1 MEYLHSQDPIII
13 HRDLKVLVPL
23 SLPLSLSLSTGRS
36 TSTDI
41 DIDIGMGMGMG
52 SKQSLNLL
60 VMSDMTVKV
69 RFVDQSITSLS
80 LSLSLSLSRWLM
92 IDSDERT
99 NERTNEWNEHS
110 DFGTSKWIQQTATM
124 TANVG
129 SAMWSAPEV
138 LRFSKYSQQADI
150 YRHDILSLSLSLIDQ
165 SMFLSL

>member
-1 MEYLHSQDPIII
+1 M
-13 HRDLKVLVPL
+13 
-23 SLPLSLSLSTGRS
+23 
-36 TSTDI
+36 
-41 DIDIGMGMGMG
+41 
-52 SKQSLNLL
+52 
-60 VMSDMTVKV
+60 
-69 RFVDQSITSLS
+69 VDD
-80 LSLSLSLSRWLM
+80 WLM

-99 NERTNEWNEHS
+99 NEHS

>member
-1 MEYLHSQDPIII
+1 
-13 HRDLKVLVPL
+13 
-23 SLPLSLSLSTGRS
+23 
-36 TSTDI
+36 
-41 DIDIGMGMGMG
+41 
-52 SKQSLNLL
+52 
-60 VMSDMTVKV
+60 
-69 RFVDQSITSLS
+69 
-80 LSLSLSLSRWLM
+80 M

-150 YRHDILSLSLSLIDQ
+150 YRHDILSLSLSL
-165 SMFLSL
+165 SLSLVDRSINAPLSDLSVV